1 MSESFLY
8 TWEDIGAPVL
18 TPSLGGIINVL
29 KKVLVEGYGDKAGL
43 GWEIVFEQAEK
54 IVFRNK
60 GTRMFVRFDHSVTN
74 YQVFT
79 RAYESMSDIDTGLF
93 PCPDPALESPVF
105 QLVLGASSTSTANV
119 CPWRI
124 LGDSKGVWIVLN
136 PAAAHA
142 NGIGNSR
149 SSAGWKFV
157 YIGDYIP
164 YDISNTQYN
173 FAMCM
178 GHSASYNHEVFYCD
192 YTTLTNTRPYYHIM
206 RKPDRSGGSVAVG
219 ISPGT
224 GAFRRV
230 RDYYC
235 YLGDNQNVCDYE
247 SDFQLTAIPTI
258 YCDGKLLGRLPG
270 LKNSLSGYGYNQT
283 SLADYAETIEK
294 KPEMIFDFGDYKEH
308 FWRMADKSGN
318 FRYIVLTEGKGF
330 RNVI

>member
-18 TPSLGGIINVL
+18 TPSLGSIVNVL
-29 KKVLVEGYGDKAGL
+29 KKVLVEGYGDKPGL

-93 PCPDPALESPVF
+93 PCPDPTLEDPVF

-124 LGDSKGVWIVLN
+124 LGDSKGVWN
-136 PAAAHA
+136 PAAAHV

-178 GHSASYNHEVFYCD
+178 GDRTDYNYELWYCD

-206 RKPDRSGGSVAVG
+206 RKPDRTPGSVKIG
-219 ISPGT
+219 ISPGS
-224 GAFRRV
+224 ALFRKIRN
-230 RDYYC
+230 YYC
-235 YLGDNQNVCDYE
+235 YFGDNRNVCDYQ
-247 SDFQLTAIPTI
+247 SDFQFTAIPTLH
-258 YCDGKLLGRLPG
+258 CDGKILGRLPG
-270 LKNSLSGYGYNQT
+270 LKNSLSGYGFNHT
-283 SLADYAETIEK
+283 SLSSYSDAVAK
-294 KPEMIFDFGDYKEH
+294 KPEMIFDFGDYNEH
-308 FWRMADKSGN
+308 FWRMADSAGN
-318 FRYIVLTEGKGF
+318 FRYMVLTEGKGF

>member
-93 PCPDPALESPVF
+93 PCPDPTLEDPVF

-136 PAAAHA
+136 PAAAHV

-149 SSAGWKFV
+149 DSAGWKFV

-178 GHSASYNHEVFYCD
+178 GDSASYNHEVFYCN
-192 YTTLTNTRPYYHIM
+192 YETLTNIRSQYHIM
-206 RKPDRSGGSVAVG
+206 RKPDRSPGSVSIG

-224 GAFRRV
+224 ALYSSSSF
-230 RDYYC
+230 
-235 YLGDNQNVCDYE
+235 GDNQDICTYE

-258 YCDGKLLGRLPG
+258 HTAGIFLGRLPG
-270 LKNSLSGYGYNQT
+270 LKNSLSAQGYKGAELT
-283 SLADYAETIEK
+283 SYSDALTR
-294 KPEMIFDFGDYKEH
+294 KPEMIFDFGNYKEH
-308 FWRMADKSGN
+308 FWRMAYSTGN
-318 FRYIVLTEGKGF
+318 FKYMVLTEGKGF